1 MLPIKK
7 IYIDSRFKSSDSASH
22 SDFKIDLPISFL
34 MPEDTG
40 SYIDDVCI
48 SHTWYPISERNNVI
62 AFRYNN
68 LPVHFAYVT
77 PGNYSTLNLG
87 LAIVKA
93 MNLSLDGLVPNS
105 PFESSYDSATNI
117 LTIKLLAAAKI
128 ASVFQILTDDAF
140 KTASPTLVF
149 RSMNTILKNF
159 TQKPLDNSDDMT
171 GYIDMYPLRN
181 IYMTA
186 SGLGNFNTMS
196 VAGDRNIVK
205 KIPVTAEHGQ
215 VIFDQTVTGMDYL
228 DCSRQTLSR
237 LGFALRDVY
246 GNVSD
251 LNENHISFSIVFSR
265 VQDGS

>member
-40 SYIDDVCI
+40 FYIDDVCI
-48 SHTWYPISERNNVI
+48 PHTWYPISERNNLV
-62 AFRYNN
+62 AFKYSNTN
-68 LPVHFAYVT
+68 YFAYVT
-77 PGNYSTLNLG
+77 PGNFSTANLG
-87 LAIVKA
+87 VGIIAA
-93 MNLSLDGLVPNS
+93 MTTALSNIIR
-105 PFESSYDSATNI
+105 FESTYNASNNK
-117 LTIKLLAAAKI
+117 LTIGLI
-128 ASVFQILTDDAF
+128 ASLKPTQAF
-140 KTASPTLVF
+140 KIYTDEELKLIAPSLVG
-149 RSMNTILKNF
+149 RSMNTMLKN
-159 TQKPLDNSDDMT
+159 TVPKAYDNTDHVT
-171 GYIDMYPLRN
+171 GYIDIYPVRN

-205 KIPVTAEHGQ
+205 QIPVTASHGE

-237 LGFALRDVY
+237 LSFTLRDVY
-246 GNVSD
+246 GTVLE
-251 LNENHISFSIVFSR
+251 LNGNHISFSIVFSR